1 MRVWT
6 PQTIYDAKPWVFVV
20 TGAILAVGMTVW
32 SFSAGLWT
40 VWRGLL
46 CFGGAALAIVGGAT
60 LQLRQDYR
68 ARSKWQRRKMR
79 S

>member
-1 MRVWT
+1 MRAWT
-6 PQTIYDAKPWVFVV
+6 PQTLYDAKPWVFVV
-20 TGAILAVGMTVW
+20 TGAILTVGMTVW
-32 SFSAGLWT
+32 SLSAGLWT

-46 CFGGAALAIVGGAT
+46 CLGGATLAIVGGIT

-68 ARSKWQRRKMR
+68 ARSKWRRRKTR

>member
-1 MRVWT
+1 MKAWT
-6 PQTIYDAKPWVFVV
+6 PKALYDAKPWVFIIV
-20 TGAILAVGMTVW
+20 GGILAVGMMIW
-32 SFSAGLWT
+32 SLSAGLWS

-68 ARSKWQRRKMR
+68 ARSKWRRETR
-79 S
+79 R